1 MHRSQL
7 ERIEES
13 ALNAWPAPRQ
23 VIYDGW
29 LLRFASG
36 YTKRANSIN
45 PLYPSS
51 IPFDE
56 KIAHCERLYELAGLP
71 PLFRLPEPFTPDGL
85 IPALGKAGYTAFDP
99 TLVLGREIHILDGD
113 LGDVEVRQMEKDAWL
128 CLRADLTGKSLA
140 KWKKHGEILT
150 TIIPRKALFGLFA
163 NGKPLACGMGVVEGS
178 LLGFFGV
185 LTTLTERKK
194 GYGRKIMQVLTN
206 WGVKEGANYG
216 YLQVENDNEPA
227 KAMYARLGFSLIYK
241 YTYFHKPDGK

>member
-7 ERIEES
+7 ERIEEV

-23 VIYDGW
+23 IIYDGW

-36 YTKRANSIN
+36 YTKRANSIT

-56 KIAHCERLYELAGLP
+56 KITHCERMYNLAGIP
-71 PLFRLPEPFTPDGL
+71 PLFRLPEPFAPDGL
-85 IPALGKAGYTAFDP
+85 IPALEKTGYKAFDP
-99 TLVLGREIHILDGD
+99 TLVLGREVHVLDG
-113 LGDVEVRQMEKDAWL
+113 GSNDVEVRQMEKDAWL

-150 TIIPRKALFGLFA
+150 TIVPRKALFGLFA

-178 LLGFFGV
+178 LLGFFSL
-185 LTTLTERKK
+185 LTTPTERQK
-194 GYGRKIMQVLTN
+194 GYGRKMMQVLTN

-216 YLQVENDNEPA
+216 YLQVEDDNEPA
-227 KAMYARLGFSLIYK
+227 KAMYARLGFSLVYK

>member
-7 ERIEES
+7 ERIEEA

-56 KIAHCERLYELAGLP
+56 KIAHCEHLYALAGLP
-71 PLFRLPEPFTPDGL
+71 ALFRLPEPFTPDGL
-85 IPALGKAGYTAFDP
+85 VPALTKAGYAAFDP
-99 TLVLGREIHILDGD
+99 TLVLGREVHVQDG
-113 LGDVEVRQMEKDAWL
+113 GSNGVEVRQMEKDAWL

-140 KWKKHGEILT
+140 KWMKHGEILN

-163 NGKPLACGMGVVEGS
+163 KGKPLACGMGVVEGN
-178 LLGFFGV
+178 LLGFFSV
-185 LTTLTERKK
+185 LTAPTEREK
-194 GYGRKIMQVLTN
+194 GYGRKMMHVLTN
-206 WGVKEGANYG
+206 WGVKEGADYG
-216 YLQVENDNEPA
+216 YLQVEDDNEPA
-227 KAMYARLGFSLIYK
+227 KAMYTRLGFSLCYK
-241 YTYFHKPDGK
+241 YDYYRKN

>member
-7 ERIEES
+7 ERIEEA

-29 LLRFASG
+29 LLRFASE

-56 KIAHCERLYELAGLP
+56 KIAHCEHLYALAGLP
-71 PLFRLPEPFTPDGL
+71 ALFRLPEPFTPDGL
-85 IPALGKAGYTAFDP
+85 VPALAKAGYAAFDP
-99 TLVLGREIHILDGD
+99 TLVLGREVHVQDG
-113 LGDVEVRQMEKDAWL
+113 GSNGVEVRQMEKDAWL

-140 KWKKHGEILT
+140 KWMKHGEILN

-163 NGKPLACGMGVVEGS
+163 KGKPLACGMGVVEGN
-178 LLGFFGV
+178 LLGFFSV
-185 LTTLTERKK
+185 LTAPTERKK
-194 GYGRKIMQVLTN
+194 GYGRKMMHVLTN
-206 WGVKEGANYG
+206 WGVREGADYG
-216 YLQVENDNEPA
+216 YLQVEDDNEPA
-227 KAMYARLGFSLIYK
+227 KAMYTRLGFSLCYK
-241 YTYFHKPDGK
+241 YDYYRKN

>member
-7 ERIEES
+7 ERIEEA

-56 KIAHCERLYELAGLP
+56 KIAHCEKLYALAGLP
-71 PLFRLPEPFTPDGL
+71 ALFRLPEPFTPDGL
-85 IPALGKAGYTAFDP
+85 VPALTKAGYAAFDP
-99 TLVLGREIHILDGD
+99 TLVLGREVHVQDG
-113 LGDVEVRQMEKDAWL
+113 GSNGVEVRQMEKDAWL

-140 KWKKHGEILT
+140 KWMKHGEILN

-163 NGKPLACGMGVVEGS
+163 KGKPLACGMGVVEGN
-178 LLGFFGV
+178 LLGFFSV
-185 LTTLTERKK
+185 LTAPTERKK
-194 GYGRKIMQVLTN
+194 GYGRKMMHVLTN
-206 WGVKEGANYG
+206 WGVREGADYG
-216 YLQVENDNEPA
+216 YLQVEDDNEPA
-227 KAMYARLGFSLIYK
+227 KAMYTRLGFSLCYK
-241 YTYFHKPDGK
+241 YDYYRKN

>member
-7 ERIEES
+7 ERIEEA

-56 KIAHCERLYELAGLP
+56 KIAHCEKLYALAGLP
-71 PLFRLPEPFTPDGL
+71 ALFRLPEPFTPDGL
-85 IPALGKAGYTAFDP
+85 VPALEKAGYAAFDP
-99 TLVLGREIHILDGD
+99 TLVLGREVHVQDG
-113 LGDVEVRQMEKDAWL
+113 GSNGVEVRQMEKDAWL

-140 KWKKHGEILT
+140 KWMKHGEILN

-163 NGKPLACGMGVVEGS
+163 KGKPLACGMGVVEGN
-178 LLGFFGV
+178 LLGFFSV
-185 LTTLTERKK
+185 LTAPTERKK
-194 GYGRKIMQVLTN
+194 GYGRKMMHVLTN
-206 WGVKEGANYG
+206 WGVKEGADYG
-216 YLQVENDNEPA
+216 YLQVEDDNEPA
-227 KAMYARLGFSLIYK
+227 KAMYTRLGFSLCYK
-241 YTYFHKPDGK
+241 YDYYRKN

>member
-7 ERIEES
+7 ERIEEA

-56 KIAHCERLYELAGLP
+56 KIAHCEHLYALAGLP
-71 PLFRLPEPFTPDGL
+71 ALFRLPEPFTPDGL
-85 IPALGKAGYTAFDP
+85 VPALTKAGYAAFDP
-99 TLVLGREIHILDGD
+99 TLVLGREVHVQDG
-113 LGDVEVRQMEKDAWL
+113 GSNGVEVRQMEKDAWL

-140 KWKKHGEILT
+140 KWMKHGEILN

-163 NGKPLACGMGVVEGS
+163 KGKPLACGMGVVEGN
-178 LLGFFGV
+178 LLGFFSV
-185 LTTLTERKK
+185 LTAPTERKK
-194 GYGRKIMQVLTN
+194 GYGRKMMHVLTN
-206 WGVKEGANYG
+206 WGVREGADYG
-216 YLQVENDNEPA
+216 YLQVEDDNEPA
-227 KAMYARLGFSLIYK
+227 KAMYTRLGFSLCYK
-241 YTYFHKPDGK
+241 YDYYRKN